1 MSPELRVV
9 HHLLPPD
16 VRHAAAVLGEDGGQ
30 DAAQVQ
36 VEAAVVVAQE
46 PGLQHVIPPEVDL

>member
-1 MSPELRVV
+1 MSPELRVF

-16 VRHAAAVLGEDGGQ
+16 VRHAAAALGEDGGQ

-46 PGLQHVIPPEVDL
+46 PGLQHVIPPED